1 MDFPIFQADFF
12 GNRLLIALIAIVH
25 VIINHSFAVGMM
37 PLLAFM
43 EWWAHRTGREDWDRL
58 LYQILAVAF
67 IVTTSLGA
75 LTGVG
80 IWFSTS
86 VVNPGAIGSLLR
98 VFYWAW
104 FTEWVVFVCEVVLI
118 LIYFLTWKRM
128 TGARKPAH
136 IRIGIGLGVMSWL
149 TMAII
154 TAILGFMMNPGSWPQ
169 QQDLLA
175 GFLNPAYVP
184 QLFFRTSAA
193 MIMAGSLALAL
204 CTAFTAK
211 RTALRNEAVKTFAG
225 WSLFWTVP
233 LCIWALVYF
242 QAIPL
247 EMMVNLPVAFGTQ
260 VWAGSYNLL
269 LQLTLGVGLVAVA
282 FNLWALLRPARAYS
296 FVWVVPFLCVC
307 LLVSQF
313 ERTRQF
319 IRKPYVLANY
329 MYSNG
334 VRTHESAYLVKTGLL
349 ANSAWAANR
358 TVSAENRVQAGRDV
372 FLIACSRCHTLNG
385 ANSVTANLARLY
397 PGQNWNPEIIDGYI
411 RNINGARPYM
421 PPFPGNAAERAAL
434 AAYLAALQ
442 NNSDRIPSNA
452 SIEGN

>member
-12 GNRLLIALIAIVH
+12 GNRLLIALIAIIH

-37 PLLAFM
+37 PLVAFL
-43 EWWAHRTGREDWDRL
+43 EWRAHRTGREDWDKL
-58 LYQILAVAF
+58 LYRILAVAF
-67 IVTTSLGA
+67 IVTTSVGA

-104 FTEWVVFVCEVVLI
+104 FTEWVIFVSEVVLI

-128 TGARKPAH
+128 TGVRKTAH
-136 IRIGIGLGVMSWL
+136 IRIGMALALMSWL
-149 TMAII
+149 TMAVIA
-154 TAILGFMMNPGSWPQ
+154 AILGFMMNPGSWPQ

-175 GFLNPAYVP
+175 GFVNPAYFP
-184 QLFFRTSAA
+184 QLLFRTSAA
-193 MIMAGSLALAL
+193 MVMAGSLALAL
-204 CTAFTAK
+204 CTAFTTK
-211 RTALRNEAVKTFAG
+211 GTTLRNQAVKTFAG
-225 WSLFWTVP
+225 WTLFWTVP
-233 LCIWALVYF
+233 LCIWALVYY
-242 QAIPL
+242 QAIPS

-260 VWAGSYNLL
+260 AWAGSYIRLL
-269 LQLTLGVGLVAVA
+269 ELTLGVALVAIA
-282 FNLWALLRPARAYS
+282 FNLWALIKPTRAYS

-319 IRKPYVLANY
+319 IRKPYVLAYY

-334 VRTHESAYLVKTGLL
+334 VRPHESAYLVKTGLL
-349 ANSAWAANR
+349 ANSAWAVNQ
-358 TVSAENRVQAGRDV
+358 TVSAENRVQAGREV

-385 ANSVTANLARLY
+385 ANSVRANLARLY
-397 PGQNWNPEIIDGYI
+397 PGQTWSPEVIDGYI

-434 AAYLAALQ
+434 AAYLAQLQ
-442 NNSDRIPSNA
+442 NNQDEIPSNA
-452 SIEGN
+452 SVGRN